1 MAEKKYSRG
10 PRHEPRRLGKQGGA
24 YGLSSLNRNGS
35 GKKTANGVDRLRRC
49 MSTGLCNSSGAWN
62 PHHRISELGGSW
74 ADHQIQPL
82 YVADEETK
90 VECFAQDPS

>member
-1 MAEKKYSRG
+1 MV
-10 PRHEPRRLGKQGGA
+10 L
-24 YGLSSLNRNGS
+24 

-49 MSTGLCNSSGAWN
+49 VSTGLCSGSERLE

-90 VECFAQDPS
+90 VECFAQGPS